1 MRIIRTALLVL
12 VAGLISIVAQSPVAA
27 QTYKPSE
34 SNLKAREWFQDA
46 RFGMFIHW
54 GVYSVPS
61 DGEWYMEQKHVP
73 VVEYEKFAPQFNP
86 TQFNAAEIVALAK
99 SAGMKYITITSK
111 HHDGF
116 AMFGTKQN
124 KWNIVDATPSCF
136 SIIRSSTGITP
147 IISRWVAQGIPPGV
161 PRAGTSIAISNSWM
175 RSSRSS

>member
-1 MRIIRTALLVL
+1 MRITRLAFVVLIACFLTALAHRPL
-12 VAGLISIVAQSPVAA
+12 AA
-27 QTYKPSE
+27 QTYHPSD

-73 VVEYEKFAPQFNP
+73 VVEYEKYAPQFNP
-86 TQFNAAEIVALAK
+86 TLFNAAEIVALAK

-116 AMFGTKQN
+116 AMFG
-124 KWNIVDATPSCF
+124 
-136 SIIRSSTGITP
+136 
-147 IISRWVAQGIPPGV
+147 
-161 PRAGTSIAISNSWM
+161 
-175 RSSRSS
+175 